1 MKLDVFAIKLII
13 AERELKLVELA
24 KKMGCRRDGLHQ
36 ILRRGSCTPKTA
48 GRLAHALDVPVE
60 AIVIRE

>member
-1 MKLDVFAIKLII
+1 MKLDVFAIKLLI
-13 AERELKLVELA
+13 AERELKIMELA
-24 KKMGCRRDGLHQ
+24 KKMGCGRECLTQ

>member
-1 MKLDVFAIKLII
+1 MKLDVFAIKLLI

-24 KKMGCRRDGLHQ
+24 RKMGCGRDSLHQ
-36 ILRRGSCTPKTA
+36 ILSRGSCTPKTA
-48 GRLAHALDVPVE
+48 GRLAHALGVPVE

>member
-1 MKLDVFAIKLII
+1 MKLDLFAIKLLI
-13 AERELKLVELA
+13 AEREMKLVELA
-24 KKMGCRRDGLHQ
+24 KKMGCSRDGLHQ

-60 AIVIRE
+60 AIVIKE

>member
-1 MKLDVFAIKLII
+1 MKLDLFAIKPLL
-13 AERELKLVELA
+13 AEREMKLVELA

-48 GRLAHALDVPVE
+48 GKLAHALDVPVE
-60 AIVIRE
+60 AIVIKE

>member
-13 AERELKLVELA
+13 AERELKLFELA
-24 KKMGCRRDGLHQ
+24 EKMGCSRDCLHR

-48 GRLAHALDVPVE
+48 GRLAHALGVSVE
-60 AIVIRE
+60 AIVIKE

>member
-1 MKLDVFAIKLII
+1 MKLDVFAIKLLI
-13 AERELKLVELA
+13 AERELNLVELA
-24 KKMGCRRDGLHQ
+24 KKMGCSRDCLYQ

-60 AIVIRE
+60 AIVIKE

>member
-1 MKLDVFAIKLII
+1 MKLDVFAIKLLI

-24 KKMGCRRDGLHQ
+24 EKMGCNRDGLRH

-48 GRLAHALDVPVE
+48 GKLAHALGVPVE
-60 AIVIRE
+60 AIVIKE

>member
-1 MKLDVFAIKLII
+1 MKLDVFAIKLLI
-13 AERELKLVELA
+13 AERELKLVEVA
-24 KKMGCRRDGLHQ
+24 RKMGCSRDGLHQ

-48 GRLAHALDVPVE
+48 GRLAHALGVSVE

>member
-1 MKLDVFAIKLII
+1 MKLDVFAIKLLI
-13 AERELKLVELA
+13 AERELKIVELA
-24 KKMGCRRDGLHQ
+24 KKMGYCINGLHQ

-48 GRLAHALDVPVE
+48 GRLAHALGVPVE

>member
-1 MKLDVFAIKLII
+1 MKLDVFAIKLLI
-13 AERELKLVELA
+13 AERELKILELA
-24 KKMGCRRDGLHQ
+24 KKMDCCRDGVHQ

-60 AIVIRE
+60 AIVIKE